1 MIERLQ
7 IPSDTSIKNMS
18 KGNKM
23 KINLVV
29 ALAHNPRLLILD
41 EITGVLDPIMRNDI
55 MQLSIVMQTYDSI

>member
-1 MIERLQ
+1 
-7 IPSDTSIKNMS
+7 
-18 KGNKM
+18 M